1 MVNYELRIMNYNLK
15 MRYIYRITY
24 LHLYILCLGIWV
36 LVGCRQRGA
45 EEIAACKV
53 GVVVALPAALDTASV
68 GQIGRNSVRVTLE
81 DLNMGRTYTVLPDSC
96 YRTDSLEI
104 GFTFGSP
111 SGFYDATIEISVPL
125 EGSVTDDSAANNA
138 TTLSLRAY
146 IRGIAITQQA
156 GMQTLYAAASPVHGE
171 NHDFVFAELS
181 TAGTQTP
188 QGKNYIGDTYFVLYN
203 NTADTLYADGVVLLE
218 SKLKNSQKFE
228 SLTPDFI
235 PDYFG
240 ADAIYRIPG
249 SGREHP
255 VAPGGTVLIADNA
268 QDHRV
273 ANSNSY
279 DLSSA
284 DFEWYDQSSSATV
297 TDIDNP
303 DVPNMDKVYCYTATI
318 WTPNRQGNT
327 SFALAR
333 FPEGLT
339 DSAFL
344 TDYRQDYD
352 YRLITSAGTFDMSN
366 ACYIVPNE
374 WILDCVNTC
383 PRTAYQWLV
392 VAADLDAGRSYV
404 GEIGSDPT
412 RFGKC
417 VRRRFL
423 EEDGEVVRLPNG
435 RPQLQDWNNSTLDML
450 PAQVAEPTYFEE

>member
-1 MVNYELRIMNYNLK
+1 MNDELRMMNYNLK
-15 MRYIYRITY
+15 IMSIYRITY
-24 LHLYILCLGIWV
+24 LHLYILCLGVWV

-45 EEIAACKV
+45 EEIPACKV

-81 DLNMGRTYTVLPDSC
+81 DLNMGRIYTVLPDSC

-111 SGFYDATIEISVPL
+111 SGFYDATVEISVPL
-125 EGSVTDDSAANNA
+125 GGSMTEGSVAEDSA
-138 TTLSLRAY
+138 TLSLRAY
-146 IRGIAITQQA
+146 LRSIAIVQQA
-156 GMQTLYAAASPVHGE
+156 EKQTLYASASPVHSE
-171 NHDFVFAELS
+171 NSDFVFAELS

-235 PDYFG
+235 PDCFG

-303 DVPNMDKVYCYTATI
+303 DVPNMDKGYCYTATI

-344 TDYRQDYD
+344 TDYRQAYD

-366 ACYIVPNE
+366 ACYIVPNA

-392 VAADLDAGRSYV
+392 VSADLDAGRSYV

-450 PAQVAEPTYFEE
+450 PAQVADPTYFEE

>member
-1 MVNYELRIMNYNLK
+1 M
-15 MRYIYRITY
+15 
-24 LHLYILCLGIWV
+24 
-36 LVGCRQRGA
+36 
-45 EEIAACKV
+45 
-53 GVVVALPAALDTASV
+53 
-68 GQIGRNSVRVTLE
+68 
-81 DLNMGRTYTVLPDSC
+81 
-96 YRTDSLEI
+96 
-104 GFTFGSP
+104 
-111 SGFYDATIEISVPL
+111 
-125 EGSVTDDSAANNA
+125 
-138 TTLSLRAY
+138 
-146 IRGIAITQQA
+146 
-156 GMQTLYAAASPVHGE
+156 
-171 NHDFVFAELS
+171 
-181 TAGTQTP
+181 
-188 QGKNYIGDTYFVLYN
+188 LYN
-203 NTADTLYADGVVLLE
+203 NTPDTLYADGVVLLE
-218 SKLKNSQKFE
+218 SKLKNSQKFDA
-228 SLTPDFI
+228 LTPNFI

-279 DLSSA
+279 DLSMA

-303 DVPNMDKVYCYTATI
+303 DVPNMEKVYCYTATI
-318 WTPNRQGNT
+318 WSPNRQGNT

-344 TDYRQDYD
+344 KDYRQAYD

-392 VAADLDAGRSYV
+392 VSADLDAGRSYV
-404 GEIGSDPT
+404 GEIGSDPA

-423 EEDGEVVRLPNG
+423 EEDGEKVLLPNG

-450 PAQVAEPTYFEE
+450 PAEVAEPTYFDLPDLPKPLQRRGCRGSR

>member
-1 MVNYELRIMNYNLK
+1 MQGKSIYPFTNLQ
-15 MRYIYRITY
+15 IYTLSLIA
-24 LHLYILCLGIWV
+24 LCF
-36 LVGCRQRGA
+36 VGCRQRGA
-45 EEIAACKV
+45 EEIPACKV
-53 GVVVALPAALDTASV
+53 GVVVALPAALDTACV
-68 GQIGRNSVRVTLE
+68 GQIGRNSLRVTLE
-81 DLNMGRTYTVLPDSC
+81 DLNMGHTFTVHPDTC

-104 GFTFGSP
+104 GFTFGTP
-111 SGFYDATIEISVPL
+111 SGFYDATVEIWVPIDGATD
-125 EGSVTDDSAANNA
+125 GSATDDSSL
-138 TTLSLRAY
+138 LSLRAY
-146 IRGIAITQQA
+146 LRSIAVTA
-156 GMQTLYAAASPVHGE
+156 STGMQTLYASASPVHGDS
-171 NHDFVFAELS
+171 HDFVFAELA

-228 SLTPDFI
+228 SLTPNFI

-249 SGREHP
+249 SGREYP

-279 DLSSA
+279 DLSGA

-344 TDYRQDYD
+344 VRYRQAYD

-392 VAADLDAGRSYV
+392 VSGDLDAGRSYV
-404 GEIGSDPT
+404 GETGSDPA

-423 EEDGEVVRLPNG
+423 EEDGERVLLPNG
-435 RPQLQDWNNSTLDML
+435 RPQLQDWNNSSLDML
-450 PAQVAEPTYFEE
+450 PAEVAEPSYFNL

>member
-1 MVNYELRIMNYNLK
+1 MMNYNLK
-15 MRYIYRITY
+15 IMSIYKITY
-24 LHLYILCLGIWV
+24 VHLYLLCLGVWV

-45 EEIAACKV
+45 EEIPACKV

-111 SGFYDATIEISVPL
+111 SGFYDATVEISVPT
-125 EGSVTDDSAANNA
+125 EDSA
-138 TTLSLRAY
+138 TLSLRAY
-146 IRGIAITQQA
+146 LRGIAIVQQA
-156 GMQTLYAAASPVHGE
+156 EKQTLYASASPVHSE
-171 NHDFVFAELS
+171 NSDFVFAELS

-235 PDYFG
+235 PDCFG

-344 TDYRQDYD
+344 TDYRQAYD

-392 VAADLDAGRSYV
+392 VSADLDAGRSYV
-404 GEIGSDPT
+404 GEIGSDPA

-423 EEDGEVVRLPNG
+423 EEDGKRVLLPNG

-450 PAQVAEPTYFEE
+450 PAQVADPTYFEE

>member
-1 MVNYELRIMNYNLK
+1 MMNYNLK
-15 MRYIYRITY
+15 IMSIYRITY
-24 LHLYILCLGIWV
+24 LHLYILCLGVWV

-45 EEIAACKV
+45 EEIPACKV

-81 DLNMGRTYTVLPDSC
+81 DLNMGRIYTVLPDSC

-111 SGFYDATIEISVPL
+111 SGFYDATVEISVPL
-125 EGSVTDDSAANNA
+125 GGSMTEGSVAEDSA
-138 TTLSLRAY
+138 TLSLRAY
-146 IRGIAITQQA
+146 LRSIAIVQQA
-156 GMQTLYAAASPVHGE
+156 EKQTLYASASPVHSE
-171 NHDFVFAELS
+171 NSDFVFAELS

-235 PDYFG
+235 PDCFG

-303 DVPNMDKVYCYTATI
+303 DVPNMDKGYCYTATI

-344 TDYRQDYD
+344 TDYRQAYD

-366 ACYIVPNE
+366 ACYIVPNA

-392 VAADLDAGRSYV
+392 VSADLDAGRSYV

-450 PAQVAEPTYFEE
+450 PAQVADPTYFEE

>member
-1 MVNYELRIMNYNLK
+1 MCIVACTQQVTDDSPACPIEV
-15 MRYIYRITY
+15 
-24 LHLYILCLGIWV
+24 V
-36 LVGCRQRGA
+36 LT
-45 EEIAACKV
+45 
-53 GVVVALPAALDTASV
+53 LPSALDTVS
-68 GQIGRNSVRVTLE
+68 IERIPHDSIRLTLN
-81 DLNMGRTYTVLPDSC
+81 DLNMGHTYTISPDSS
-96 YRTDSLEI
+96 YAQDTLELACT
-104 GFTFGSP
+104 FTVP
-111 SGFYDATIEISVPL
+111 SGYYDATVAFSLP
-125 EGSVTDDSAANNA
+125 TDDS
-138 TTLSLRAY
+138 TTLSLCAY
-146 IRGIAITQQA
+146 LKSIAIVQSSKPR
-156 GMQTLYAAASPVHGE
+156 TLYASASPVHAE
-171 NHDFVFAELS
+171 SRDFVFAELS

-228 SLTPDFI
+228 ALTPDFI

-249 SGREHP
+249 GGQDYP

-268 QDHRV
+268 QDHRT

-279 DLSSA
+279 DLRMA
-284 DFEWYDQSSSATV
+284 DFEWYDQSTSATV

-303 DVPNMDKVYCYTATI
+303 DVPNMVKVYCYTMTI

-344 TDYRQDYD
+344 TDYRQAYT

-366 ACYIVPNE
+366 ACYLVPNE
-374 WILDCVNTC
+374 WIVDCVNTC

-392 VAADLDAGRSYV
+392 VSSALDAGRSYV
-404 GEIGSDPT
+404 GETGADPN

-423 EEDGEVVRLPNG
+423 EENGAQVLLPNG
-435 RPQLQDWNNSTLDML
+435 RPQLQDWNNSSLDLL
-450 PAQVAEPTYFEE
+450 PSQPANPTYFGEL

>member
-1 MVNYELRIMNYNLK
+1 M
-15 MRYIYRITY
+15 
-24 LHLYILCLGIWV
+24 GI
-36 LVGCRQRGA
+36 VGCAWGIVGCTPQVTDDSP
-45 EEIAACKV
+45 ACPIE
-53 GVVVALPAALDTASV
+53 VVLTLPSALDTVSIE
-68 GQIGRNSVRVTLE
+68 QIPHDSIRLTLN
-81 DLNMGRTYTVLPDSC
+81 DLNMGHTYTISSDSS
-96 YRTDSLEI
+96 YAQDTLEWAC
-104 GFTFGSP
+104 TFGVP
-111 SGFYDATIEISVPL
+111 SGFFDATVAFSLP
-125 EGSVTDDSAANNA
+125 TDDS
-138 TTLSLRAY
+138 TTLSLCAY
-146 IRGIAITQQA
+146 LKSISIVRGGGTQR
-156 GMQTLYAAASPVHGE
+156 LYASASPMHGE
-171 NHDFVFAELS
+171 SRDFVFAELS

-228 SLTPDFI
+228 ALTPDFI

-249 SGREHP
+249 GGKDYP

-268 QDHRV
+268 QDHRT

-279 DLSSA
+279 DLRMA
-284 DFEWYDQSSSATV
+284 DFEWYDQSTSATV

-303 DVPNMDKVYCYTATI
+303 DVPNMVKVYCYTMTI

-344 TDYRQDYD
+344 KDYRQSYD

-366 ACYIVPNE
+366 ACYLVPNE
-374 WILDCVNTC
+374 WIVDCVNTC

-392 VAADLDAGRSYV
+392 VSSALDAGRSYV
-404 GEIGSDPT
+404 GETGADPN

-423 EEDGEVVRLPNG
+423 EENGVQVLLPNG
-435 RPQLQDWNNSTLDML
+435 RPQLQDWNNSSLDML
-450 PAQVAEPTYFEE
+450 PAQLANPTYFVE

>member
-1 MVNYELRIMNYNLK
+1 MYNFIHLH
-15 MRYIYRITY
+15 RYQ
-24 LHLYILCLGIWV
+24 LLSALCIVHCAFG
-36 LVGCRQRGA
+36 LVSCSPSVEQPQSFCRM
-45 EEIAACKV
+45 E
-53 GVVVALPAALDTASV
+53 VVISLPAALDTLSV
-68 GQIGRNSVRVTLE
+68 VHVPSDSVSLTLS
-81 DLNMGRTYTVLPDSC
+81 DLNMGYMLCYLPDSC
-96 YRTDSLEI
+96 YRADSLALVCL
-104 GFTFGSP
+104 FSVP
-111 SGFYDATIEISVPL
+111 SGFYDATIAFPL
-125 EGSVTDDSAANNA
+125 PMDDG
-138 TTLSLRAY
+138 TTLALRAY
-146 IRGIAITQQA
+146 LRSVAILQQ
-156 GMQTLYAAASPVHGE
+156 QEIQPFYAAASPVHGDS
-171 NHDFVFAELS
+171 HDFVFAELS

-235 PDYFG
+235 PDCFG

-249 SGREHP
+249 SGREYP

-279 DLSSA
+279 DLSMA

-344 TDYRQDYD
+344 TDYRQDYN

-392 VAADLDAGRSYV
+392 VSSDLDAGRSYV
-404 GEIGSDPT
+404 GEIGSDPA

-417 VRRRFL
+417 VRRRCL
-423 EEDGEVVRLPNG
+423 EENGVQVLLPNG
-435 RPQLQDWNNSTLDML
+435 RPQLQDWNNSSLDIL
-450 PAQVAEPTYFEE
+450 PAQTADPTYFVIRN